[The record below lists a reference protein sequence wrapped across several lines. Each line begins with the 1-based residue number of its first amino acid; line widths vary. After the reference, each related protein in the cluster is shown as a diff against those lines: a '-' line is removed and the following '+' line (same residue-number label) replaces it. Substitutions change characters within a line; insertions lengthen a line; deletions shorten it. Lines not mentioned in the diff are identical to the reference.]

1 MNHSKRGCLRR
12 AAVLTLN
19 SPAALSLRRPPSEA
33 VGGPSKQNLTDGDA
47 RWKIPECWRG
57 RMGKFLRKMFALNS
71 RACSTRPNA
80 SVSEGWEQRGLTCP
94 PRNPSAQV
102 SSTLRPRKSMMN
114 AEVIL
119 NVQHLASF
127 VIAVAARLGLA
138 GWARL
143 KQPCSGFGGRSH
155 LVGPRPSPAHTCRM
169 CECCAL
175 TRWDQHRHVA
185 RGQPRPSG
193 HLIRRR
199 WVARSVPPRGTVT
212 EPSSIG
218 RGMGPRRR
226 SSPRGVVAAHG

>member
-1 MNHSKRGCLRR
+1 MVTKAVGVAARAVGRHTWRMRPGCDFCENAAR
-12 AAVLTLN
+12 AAVGRATL
-19 SPAALSLRRPPSEA
+19 
-33 VGGPSKQNLTDGDA
+33 
-47 RWKIPECWRG
+47 C
-57 RMGKFLRKMFALNS
+57 
-71 RACSTRPNA
+71 
-80 SVSEGWEQRGLTCP
+80 
-94 PRNPSAQV
+94 
-102 SSTLRPRKSMMN
+102 PRKSMMS
-114 AEVIL
+114 AEEIL
-119 NVQHLASF
+119 NVQHLASKPSF

-143 KQPCSGFGGRSH
+143 KQPCSRFGGRSH
-155 LVGPRPSPAHTCRM
+155 LVRPRPSPAHTCRM